1 MNTFSVIIPT
11 HNRNSFLVRAIKK
24 TLSQKQKPKEI
35 IIIDD
40 TKNFNAKKIVNS
52 FKSRRVLIK
61 YINSKFSSNAL
72 ISRNMG
78 AKKSKGKYIAFLDD
92 DDFWDKKYLSSAKKL
107 IDKNNYDLL
116 LFNTFDYLN
125 KGNKKKKNKIPK
137 KFNIQDYLHYNPGVL
152 CSNIIIKKSVFKKL
166 KGYDWKI
173 SGSADKDLFLR
184 YALKYKNYHISDRYL
199 VYLQNHSQQWSKMY
213 KLILIQ
219 KILFFKKYLKF
230 YLNFRNFTKFIKT
243 IISFLILI
251 NKKNEH

>member
-125 KGNKKKKNKIPK
+125 KGNKKKKIKYPKNLIFKI
-137 KFNIQDYLHYNPGVL
+137 IY
-152 CSNIIIKKSVFKKL
+152 IIILVFYVQILLLKK
-166 KGYDWKI
+166 
-173 SGSADKDLFLR
+173 
-184 YALKYKNYHISDRYL
+184 
-199 VYLQNHSQQWSKMY
+199 VYLKNLKDTTGKFRAAQ
-213 KLILIQ
+213 I
-219 KILFFKKYLKF
+219 KIYF
-230 YLNFRNFTKFIKT
+230 
-243 IISFLILI
+243 
-251 NKKNEH
+251 